1 MKKLSRCFLIALVLL
16 LAACLPIFSRGM
28 IADVAAVDYT
38 VSRSSGLTPQDVEL
52 VYLSAAIKSCEK
64 DIYGYTLNDG
74 LVSLAAGGGLPDKIA
89 ALRRHLDFDF
99 GAKNSTLL
107 YDAYMEEK
115 ETGKYDDGKL
125 WCNEV
130 KDMVRRGMR
139 LVGID
144 TPETRNDMICG
155 TNGSDGLYKIRIGY
169 LDRDS
174 EWYNSSKNGNMQVGS
189 FPVTDKDGYLQ
200 SKNDCLDVLDALR
213 QHMDSGFAM
222 EKMDVKLYD
231 TSNNLATTYEDKQ
244 PSFRFNMNDDYDL
257 YGRIFNGVTIP
268 QLPTNEIKL
277 QTLLNVCVSQSYPSD
292 AEYLQEQSV
301 PTGVKTI
308 NRLYYN
314 ATDFPG
320 NAQEYYYKLVS
331 NPNKKIYLVNAT
343 SLATKNE
350 TTCQEISD
358 TLKADGATKELH
370 DYNAIGEEKRKTCE
384 SYFDTDRTVILHF
397 INNVSFISRKLNEIA
412 DTAISLGSSSS
423 DTLPF
428 DYRNWYDY
436 MSPIERALEE
446 ISKTDTDGSG
456 RRIIVGSSMKDTT
469 SRLVTEAKEWIDEM
483 TDVYARFHGINGTSA
498 PSEEKLLTLKGWG
511 ETFKNNLSEYD
522 EAYTNKL
529 NAIRVPDKNTTI
541 NMYGTV
547 ITTEDSSVYYDSN
560 TQECKNP
567 FNWDEINGITG
578 GSVTIVDYV
587 LPDFT
592 PDVDDQSEYIDRVG
606 DSDQCFAGAGSL
618 GWILCPISSAL
629 ANSLDHIYENVV
641 EDFLVV
647 DARMFAD
654 DNGAHDAWGTFVNIA
669 NVLMVIF
676 LLVIVFSQL
685 TGVGIDNYGIKK
697 ALPKI
702 IIGAILINL
711 SYVICQSLVDISNII
726 GNSVNNLLAS
736 IGENL
741 PMNAE
746 GFSEGTD
753 RSALFSTLIGSTLL
767 TAGAATGLSI
777 YASVMETGGFFGVF
791 VPILIAALGALI
803 SVLFFFIILG
813 IRQVAVIL
821 LVVLSPLAFVCYM
834 LPNTKS
840 MFDRWKKLFKAMLLV
855 YPIAGL
861 TVGGGFLATRILMS
875 TGAGGSGNAF
885 MMLTYI
891 VTMVYPFFLV
901 PTMVSKS
908 MGALGDITSR
918 LSNFGRGLRQRT
930 ANGLNRGI
938 QSTARYQAARQE
950 AAERQKYRVG
960 RAANRLARRNE
971 DRLNERALERAARGR
986 KLSASD
992 QARLDR
998 YRRTQAD
1005 WTTDREATGDRVSDR
1020 SFYAGYANQRR
1031 NESSSKNKDTRQWAD
1046 SRYVSA
1052 QENKADSSR
1061 RMAYEDTMQWADGRY
1076 VSAQEKKAD
1085 TRRRMDYGETMQWN
1099 YDGIAQAALDD
1110 NRNKLNERMA
1120 RAKTGVVVKDQSV
1133 LDRQAE
1139 SQRNLDLANNN
1150 LDVTSQITKEYADSL
1165 AKGRF
1170 DTAQQKMY
1178 AESFK
1183 NLTRA
1188 QSETKLN
1195 NLLKGDKSE
1204 VEFKNDTNYLE
1215 ALISDL
1221 RGKGGSV
1228 EVAKALMN
1236 NMSAPTVNSTKEE
1249 MDYYKTLTSIAATMS
1264 DQPIVKQWGKYAQD
1278 VMQRMVIENGATQSA
1293 TPVSLATW
1301 IQNGDS
1307 RMLFNT
1313 DGSTFELDSQ
1323 KQSLEKYLTENPKIT
1338 AGMDKDQLDLLST
1351 IYRNNPS
1358 VLADGRS
1365 AIYASLGASTAEE
1378 RKKSE
1383 GVIDTYVKNNI
1394 PDARADDLANIPISD
1409 FVKMEPEIFARLV
1422 YGDVSG
1428 NMNNVVANSKM
1439 EQMLRRKA
1447 EQIGQAGGNVLASLS
1462 PEIRDA
1468 LEKRFGP
1475 LGSLSSGTPKGQPQG
1490 GNNNPTI
1497 NPEDF
1502 GAGFDL

>member
-1 MKKLSRCFLIALVLL
+1 MKKLSRGILVALALL
-16 LAACLPIFSRGM
+16 LAVSLPTLSRGM
-28 IADVAAVDYT
+28 IADVAAADYGA
-38 VSRSSGLTPQDVEL
+38 SRSSGLTPQDVEL
-52 VYLSAAIKSCEK
+52 AYISAAINSCEN
-64 DIYGYTLNDG
+64 DIYANYFSNDG
-74 LVSLAAGGGLPDKIA
+74 SVNLAAGSSLSDKIA
-89 ALRRHLDFDF
+89 QLQRYLDFDF
-99 GAKNSTLL
+99 GVSSKTLL
-107 YDAYMEEK
+107 YDAYMEER

-125 WCNEV
+125 WCSEV

-144 TPETRNDMICG
+144 TPEIRNDMICG
-155 TNGSDGLYKIRIGY
+155 SNGRDGLYTIRMGY
-169 LDRDS
+169 LDTS
-174 EWYNSSKNGNMQVGS
+174 GMWYNSKNGNLQVGS
-189 FPVTDKDGYLQ
+189 FPVTDKNGYLQ
-200 SKNDCLDVLDALR
+200 SKNDCLDVLDDLR
-213 QHMDSGFAM
+213 LHMNSGLAM
-222 EKMDVKLYD
+222 EKMDIKQYD
-231 TSNNLATTYEDKQ
+231 SSNNLTTLEDKQ
-244 PSFRFNMNDDYDL
+244 PAFQFNMNDDYDL

-268 QLPTNEIKL
+268 LIPTNETKL
-277 QTLLNVCVSQSYPSD
+277 HALLTACVSVRYDSD
-292 AEYLQEQSV
+292 AEYLQQESV
-301 PTGVKTI
+301 STSQKKI

-314 ATDFPG
+314 NSDFPG
-320 NAQEYYYKLVS
+320 NAQEYYYELVS
-331 NPNKKIYLVNAT
+331 NPNKKIYMRNVS
-343 SLATKNE
+343 SLTTKNE
-350 TTCQEISD
+350 ATCQEISD
-358 TLKADGATKELH
+358 ALKADGATKELH
-370 DYNAIGEEKRKTCE
+370 DAGTVEEEKRRTCE
-384 SYFDTDRTVILHF
+384 GYFDTDRSVIMRF
-397 INNVSFISRKLNEIA
+397 INNVSLISRRLNELA
-412 DTAISLGSSSS
+412 DTAISLGSGEGT
-423 DTLPF
+423 TLPF
-428 DYRNWYDY
+428 DYRNWHDY
-436 MSPIERALEE
+436 ISPVEKAFEE
-446 ISKTDTDGSG
+446 ISKADTSGNNERKITVGSG
-456 RRIIVGSSMKDTT
+456 MRDAT
-469 SRLVTEAKEWIDEM
+469 SRLIEEAKEWIDDI
-483 TDVYARFHGINGTSA
+483 TDVYARINGINGTSA
-498 PSEEKLLTLKGWG
+498 PSAEKLATVKGWG
-511 ETFKNNLSEYD
+511 ETFKNNMSEYD
-522 EAYTNKL
+522 GTYTDKL
-529 NAIRVPDKNTTI
+529 NAIRVPDKNKPTYISGNYVTAK
-541 NMYGTV
+541 
-547 ITTEDSSVYYDSN
+547 DSSVYYDDSIGD
-560 TQECKNP
+560 CKNP
-567 FNWDEINGITG
+567 MFNWDEINNITG

-654 DNGAHDAWGTFVNIA
+654 DNGAHEAWGIFVNIA

-711 SYVICQSLVDISNII
+711 SYVICQALVDISNIV
-726 GNSVNNLLAS
+726 GDSVNNLLAS
-736 IGENL
+736 IGEGL
-741 PMNAE
+741 PMNAA

-767 TAGAATGLSI
+767 TAGAAAGLSI
-777 YASVMETGGFFGVF
+777 YASVIETGGFFGVF

-855 YPIAGL
+855 YPIAGF

-875 TGAGGSGNAF
+875 TGAGGSDNAF

-1005 WTTDREATGDRVSDR
+1005 WTTDREATGDRVSDG

-1031 NESSSKNKDTRQWAD
+1031 SESSSKNKDTRQWAD
-1046 SRYVSA
+1046 S
-1052 QENKADSSR
+1052 
-1061 RMAYEDTMQWADGRY
+1061 RY

-1120 RAKTGVVVKDQSV
+1120 RARAGVVVKNQDV
-1133 LDRQAE
+1133 LRRQAE
-1139 SQRNLDLANNN
+1139 SQRNLDLANNDLN
-1150 LDVTSQITKEYADSL
+1150 VTPEITPEYAQSL

-1188 QSETKLN
+1188 QSEIKLN

-1204 VEFKNDTNYLE
+1204 IEFKNDTNYLE

-1236 NMSAPTVNSTKEE
+1236 NMSAPTANSTKEE

-1278 VMQRMVIENGATQSA
+1278 VMQRMVIENGVTKSA
-1293 TPVSLATW
+1293 TPVSLETW
-1301 IQNGDS
+1301 IQNGDE
-1307 RMLFNT
+1307 RMLFNI
-1313 DGSTFELDSQ
+1313 DGSTFKLDSQ
-1323 KQSLEKYLTENPKIT
+1323 KQSLENYLTENPKIT

-1351 IYRNNPS
+1351 IYGNNPK

-1383 GVIDTYVKNNI
+1383 GVISTYVKNKI
-1394 PDARADDLANIPISD
+1394 PDERADDLANIPISD

-1422 YGDVSG
+1422 YGDVNG

-1490 GNNNPTI
+1490 GNSNPTI

-1502 GAGFDL
+1502 GADFGL